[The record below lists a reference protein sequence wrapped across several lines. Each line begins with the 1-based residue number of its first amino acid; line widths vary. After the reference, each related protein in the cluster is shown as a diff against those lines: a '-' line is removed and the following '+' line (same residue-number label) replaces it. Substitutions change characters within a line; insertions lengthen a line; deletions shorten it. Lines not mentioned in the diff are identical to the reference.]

1 LLRDQESAPT
11 GRVVTGPLYFKPTS
25 LGGYL
30 IHDKDGRLLSVGERD
45 TVTRVPLPGP
55 SAEWAASRGRHR
67 TFKLRSSATGRLL
80 LVSAEGDLAEPACA
94 LSARETARLQ
104 PLPGGRRRRPRPT

>member
-55 SAEWAASRGRHR
+55 SAE
-67 TFKLRSSATGRLL
+67 
-80 LVSAEGDLAEPACA
+80 
-94 LSARETARLQ
+94 
-104 PLPGGRRRRPRPT
+104 